1 MARVI
6 FSFDTEDFITPEADD
21 AVLKWAQMLTR
32 HGVKGCFCLVGERA
46 RALRRRGRT
55 DVIQALKQ
63 HEIGYHSDTHSLHP
77 LMAEYL
83 EGMDW
88 DDGVAEVMRREAKGI
103 EGVAEVFG
111 QLPTTFI
118 RPGNDWAPQVLRAMN
133 LLGIHVYGD
142 ANFEMPDGNL
152 MWYCNSLLVKY
163 HLAFDNYFDVEER
176 LPKMKE
182 DFDRL
187 LGERK
192 DKVIVIFTHPCRLV
206 TERFW
211 DELFVDGRNPPR
223 ADWRPA
229 PLRPPAISEELIV
242 NFDEFIGYVI
252 KKPEVEITTFGRL
265 YESHREEDGVWIPS
279 SWVIEVAR
287 GIQRRLTYQVMGCEV
302 FSPAEIFGMLTWVLM
317 RFKEDERLPAQV
329 PLRRI
334 LGPVEPPPSPR
345 GTFEVS
351 TQDLLSACCEA
362 DGYIEWVRRM
372 PGIVHLGQK
381 TLGPGVFLEA
391 MARLVTAVVD
401 GPHLPSRIPLE
412 SKSDYPEIVQEK
424 DFQELRY
431 QGTWQIFPEDFKGER
446 LIQMAKLQSWT
457 AKPAIAR

>member
-1 MARVI
+1 MTQVI

-21 AVLKWAQMLTR
+21 AVLKWAQVLAR
-32 HGVKGCFCLVGERA
+32 YGVKGCFCLVGERA
-46 RALRRRGRT
+46 RTLRRRGRT

-77 LMAEYL
+77 LMTEYL
-83 EGMDW
+83 EEMDW

-103 EGVAEVFG
+103 EDVAEIFG
-111 QLPTTFI
+111 QLPTAFI

-142 ANFEMPDGNL
+142 ANFEMSEGNL

-163 HLAFDNYFDVEER
+163 HLALDNYFDLEEH
-176 LPKMKE
+176 LPKLKE

-187 LGERK
+187 LRERK

-206 TERFW
+206 TQHFW
-211 DELFVDGRNPPR
+211 DELFLDGRNPSR
-223 ADWRPA
+223 TDWQPA
-229 PLRPPAISEELIV
+229 PLRPPAVCEELIA

-252 KKPEVEITTFGRL
+252 KDLEVEITTFGKL
-265 YESHREEDGVWIPS
+265 YESYREEEGVWVPS

-287 GIQRRLTYQVMGCEV
+287 GIQRRLTYQVMGCKA

-317 RFKEDERLPAQV
+317 RFKEDGCLPTQV

-334 LGPVEPPPSPR
+334 LGPVEPPSSLR
-345 GTFEVS
+345 ETLEVGTE
-351 TQDLLSACCEA
+351 DLLLACCEL
-362 DGYIEWVRRM
+362 DRYIEWVRRM

-381 TLGPGVFLEA
+381 ALGPGIFLRA

-401 GPHLPSRIPLE
+401 GLYPPSHIVLE
-412 SKSDYPEIVQEK
+412 SGSDYPEIVREK
-424 DFQELRY
+424 GFQELRY
-431 QGTWQIFPEDFKGER
+431 QDTWPIFPKGFKGER

>member
-1 MARVI
+1 MAQVI
-6 FSFDTEDFITPEADD
+6 FSFDTEDFITSEADD

-88 DDGVAEVMRREAKGI
+88 DDGVVEVTRREAKGI

-111 QLPTTFI
+111 QFPTAFI
-118 RPGNDWAPQVLRAMN
+118 RPGNDWAPQVLRAMD

-163 HLAFDNYFDVEER
+163 HLAFDTYFDVEER

-192 DKVIVIFTHPCRLV
+192 DKVIVIFTHPCRLM

-223 ADWRPA
+223 ADWRPV
-229 PLRPPAISEELIV
+229 PLRPPAVTAELIAD
-242 NFDEFIGYVI
+242 FDKFIAHVMR
-252 KKPEVEITTFGRL
+252 KPQVKITTFREL
-265 YESHREEDGVWIPS
+265 YESCREQDGM
-279 SWVIEVAR
+279 WVPISQVVEMAR
-287 GIQRRLTYQVMGCEV
+287 RVQTELDYQAIGSEI
-302 FSPAEIFGMLTWVLM
+302 FSPAEIFGILTWVLM
-317 RFKEDERLPAQV
+317 RFKEDGYLPTQT

-334 LGPVEPPPSPR
+334 LGPVELSPSLR
-345 GTFEVS
+345 GSFEVS
-351 TQDLLSACCEA
+351 AEDLLLACYEA
-362 DGYIEWVRRM
+362 DGYIEQFRRM
-372 PGIVHLGQK
+372 PGVVHLGQK
-381 TLGPGVFLEA
+381 ALSPGTFLGA
-391 MARLVTAVVD
+391 MARLVTAFAD
-401 GPHLPSRIPLE
+401 EPNPPSRIVLKCE
-412 SKSDYPEIVQEK
+412 SSYPEIAQEK

-431 QGTWQIFPEDFKGER
+431 QGTWQIFP
-446 LIQMAKLQSWT
+446 
-457 AKPAIAR
+457 